1 MLKVLTLPVVPD
13 LAAVLRSLVGVLAV
27 AVIAW
32 NWGPPGSGTAA
43 AGAAAIAGVTALQD
57 SPRGRIARVAA
68 VSLLM
73 GAAALLGGLT
83 SAYSALF
90 VAVIALW
97 CFGAAMLWAL
107 GAHAGLI
114 AGVSGALIVIAPPV
128 PPTLMSTLGAAAL
141 VAAAGLLQA
150 GLFAVWPQ
158 RRWRVQRDALATAY
172 RCLAADA
179 RRLADA
185 DAAGDATVNTEPLI
199 GLRAAFTQVD
209 GQAGRR
215 PGEHRDWYGLP
226 ERIATTLTGLAARES
241 RTDGLTDVLTAAA
254 DALAA
259 VAETGRSAR
268 GAADAAMRRLDS
280 AAAGLTGAEAAEVGR
295 LSLQLHDALAMRL
308 GDFAPSSSE
317 VVRLRR
323 PELRTSVRAA
333 VDRTRAHL
341 DRHSPVFRH
350 AVRLGVAVAVGGG
363 MERYADVAYG
373 YWVPLTV
380 LLVLRPETAHT
391 YTRCVGRVGG
401 TAIGVLVA
409 STVLFLL
416 DPGAVASAV
425 LAVIFLAV
433 SYAAAGFGYL
443 ALSAALA
450 AAVVFLINIDRAA
463 EPATVGELLSATLV
477 GGAIAVLVH
486 VLLPDH
492 ALARLGQRA
501 GELLKTEIDY
511 AATVIKAY
519 VHELDNPDDA
529 LSSAWQRAFRARAA
543 FEAAAGVTRM
553 ESRELRHWL
562 RSYRTALNVV
572 TASCT
577 TLEANFPGNPSTAW
591 SREFVRAVDEYV
603 ESLCGDPPT
612 PASPWTVDTEEL
624 TAADQRLRDAVSGR
638 RSEDGAARVLVAEIG
653 TITRHLL
660 MIAVSPGPTAAR

>member
-27 AVIAW
+27 ALVAW
-32 NWGPPGSGTAA
+32 NWGPVGSGTAA

-73 GAAALLGGLT
+73 AVAVLLGSLT

-128 PPTLMSTLGAAAL
+128 SPTLSSTVGAAAV

-150 GLFAVWPQ
+150 VLFAVWPQ
-158 RRWRVQRDALATAY
+158 RRWRVQREALTNAY
-172 RCLAADA
+172 RSLAADA
-179 RRLADA
+179 RRLADGGSV
-185 DAAGDATVNTEPLI
+185 DIAGVDTDPLI
-199 GLRAAFTQVD
+199 ALRAAFTQA
-209 GQAGRR
+209 GGEAGRR

-226 ERIATTLTGLAARES
+226 ERIATTLTGLAARET
-241 RTDGLTDVLTAAA
+241 RTEVFAAAA
-254 DALAA
+254 DALDA

-268 GAADAAMRRLDS
+268 AAADDAMRRLDS
-280 AAAGLTGAEAAEVGR
+280 AADELAGAEAAEVGR
-295 LSLQLHDALAMRL
+295 LSTQLHDALAMRL
-308 GDFAPSSSE
+308 GDFVRSSSE
-317 VVRLRR
+317 GVRLRR

-333 VDRTRAHL
+333 VVRIRSHL
-341 DRHSPVFRH
+341 DRYSPVFRH
-350 AVRLGVAVAVGGG
+350 SVRLGVAVAVGGG
-363 MERYADVAYG
+363 LERFADVPYG

-391 YTRCVGRVGG
+391 YTRCVGRVAG
-401 TAIGVLVA
+401 TAAGVVVA

-416 DPGAVASAV
+416 DPGAVVSAV
-425 LAVIFLAV
+425 LAVAFLAL

-463 EPATVGELLSATLV
+463 EPATVGELLTAALV
-477 GGAIAVLVH
+477 GGAIAVLAH

-511 AATVIKAY
+511 AATVIRAY

-543 FEAAAGVTRM
+543 FEAASGVTRM

-624 TAADQRLRDAVSGR
+624 MAADQRLRDAVSGR
-638 RSEDGAARVLVAEIG
+638 GSEDGAARVLVSEIG